1 MKCYFYSAGNFL
13 LWFQFYTIECN
24 SNKQLLLIRKRSE
37 LSLTPEGG
45 AAAPP
50 PDPHPAVR
58 SMSGT
63 PYVKICFKSDDLHK
77 SDICCFPF
85 FGQNIWKKKFNRS
98 FKVSNY
104 SLHSDQH
111 NFDHSAF
118 LTPKDLGPEA
128 KNSKKSRKSHFF
140 RTKITVKRPGQVVST
155 WNFFY
160 KDFRLA

>member
-85 FGQNIWKKKFNRS
+85 FGQNIWKKK
-98 FKVSNY
+98 
-104 SLHSDQH
+104 
-111 NFDHSAF
+111 
-118 LTPKDLGPEA
+118 
-128 KNSKKSRKSHFF
+128 
-140 RTKITVKRPGQVVST
+140 I
-155 WNFFY
+155 
-160 KDFRLA
+160 